1 MCVYI
6 EVGNNFLTRDTI
18 EIDKFIVIIQQTI
31 IEKTIVDKHEYHYI

>member
-31 IEKTIVDKHEYHYI
+31 TGKTFVDKHEYHYI